1 MMAAL
6 ISGIWRLKRMT
17 KDETEGRIRAIEAV
31 LLHLPEINRDVIQ
44 AAKDWIRNPKRQ
56 PDSKVAEVK
65 LQISGH
71 VDEHAEKALDELT
84 YRFQKSKAHNGKA
97 VSVGGLF
104 FFING
109 NRSSSVSNR
118 DQIHGE
124 ANTKQPAVY
133 HGGVGR

>member
-1 MMAAL
+1 
-6 ISGIWRLKRMT
+6 MT

-71 VDEHAEKALDELT
+71 LDEQAEKALDELT
-84 YRFQKSKAHNGKA
+84 SQFKKLRNS
-97 VSVGGLF
+97 
-104 FFING
+104 
-109 NRSSSVSNR
+109 
-118 DQIHGE
+118 
-124 ANTKQPAVY
+124 
-133 HGGVGR
+133 